1 MIVEA
6 RRKRDKHWNLIKRIN
21 RRVHRSSI
29 VVQTIKP
36 NVYQSDHERR
46 IQEAVQAAERQ
57 EKQESSNSSGLL
69 GINMSASQKLEQPTM
84 NKLQS
89 MPTENEHS
97 TQVRANS

>member
-36 NVYQSDHERR
+36 NAYQSEHERR
-46 IQEAVQAAERQ
+46 IHEAV
-57 EKQESSNSSGLL
+57 
-69 GINMSASQKLEQPTM
+69 
-84 NKLQS
+84 
-89 MPTENEHS
+89 
-97 TQVRANS
+97 